1 VWKNAGNTYHYFLLF
16 LGSSAFLA
24 SMLVVYAFMCRP
36 MLLAAARNPF
46 ENMGSIIRGLE
57 LHGVAMYLL
66 LVSFPLLLVP
76 FRAVSFDASLRR
88 MFAGDFLYIY
98 LPMLIPILG
107 VEAYYGFV
115 AAGMPPGVFAERF
128 LDMVRLAEIMYLVLT
143 VYVTVLGVP
152 LSIVRAAGLDMGVG
166 RLVLYGLAAAVL
178 AKLIASPITLLV
190 GAATHRALVTC
201 SAARLGI
208 HSLNPNLSKLEDLF
222 TVTPEEAAGLFLMP
236 LLYYYLLV
244 RFLRKSLE

>member
-1 VWKNAGNTYHYFLLF
+1 MWREDNIKKYFLLF

-57 LHGVAMYLL
+57 LHGMAMYLI

-76 FRAVSFDASLRR
+76 YRVVSFDALLRR
-88 MFAGDFLYIY
+88 LFVCDFLYMY

-107 VEAYYGFV
+107 VEVYYEFV

-128 LDMVRLAEIMYLVLT
+128 LDMVRLAEIVYLVLT
-143 VYVTVLGVP
+143 VYVAVLGVP
-152 LSIVRAAGLDMGVG
+152 LSTARAARLDVGVR
-166 RLVLYGLAAAVL
+166 RLALYGFVAAVL
-178 AKLIASPITLLV
+178 AKIIASPITLLV
-190 GAATHRALVTC
+190 GAAMRGALVTC
-201 SAARLGI
+201 SAAKLGI

-236 LLYYYLLV
+236 LLYYYLLA
-244 RFLRKSLE
+244 RFLGKLSS